1 MEREWPAKDVA
12 PLVVL
17 IDDPRHQVDENGNVR
32 LSEEQARA
40 ILDLRLQRLTALGR
54 DEIGEELNKL
64 AAEIRDYLDILRSR
78 SRVMD
83 IIKAELIAVKDEF
96 ATPRR
101 TEILEGGPDIEDE
114 DLIQRED
121 MVVTVSHAGY
131 VKRVPL
137 VTYRSQ
143 RRGGK
148 GRSGMSMREEDFA
161 TRLFVAST
169 HTPVLFFSSRGMAYK
184 MKVWRLPLA
193 APQARGKA
201 LINLL
206 PIEAGE
212 EISSILALSEDEA
225 TWGDYD
231 VIFATR
237 RGSVRRNKL
246 SDFTNVNRAGKI
258 AMKLD
263 EGDSI
268 VGVQISTPADDVM
281 LTTALG
287 QCIRFPV
294 GDLRVFKGRDSV
306 GVRGISLAE
315 GDRVISLTIL
325 RHFEATPPERA
336 AYLKQAAGMRRAT
349 GEEVDAEDAAASAED
364 AAVAE
369 AEEEAAVGEVAL
381 PSERYIA
388 MGAAEQFVLTVN
400 ERGYGKR
407 TSSYD
412 FRVSGRGGKGIRAT
426 DISKLG
432 EIGSL
437 VACFPVEDSDQI
449 MLVSNAGQLIRV
461 PVAGIRIASRI
472 SKGVRIFATAEDEQ
486 VVSVERISEE
496 EEAVAEDGGDASS
509 GDGDGG
515 GSGGPPA
522 P

>member
-1 MEREWPAKDVA
+1 
-12 PLVVL
+12 
-17 IDDPRHQVDENGNVR
+17 
-32 LSEEQARA
+32 
-40 ILDLRLQRLTALGR
+40 
-54 DEIGEELNKL
+54 
-64 AAEIRDYLDILRSR
+64 
-78 SRVMD
+78 
-83 IIKAELIAVKDEF
+83 
-96 ATPRR
+96 
-101 TEILEGGPDIEDE
+101 
-114 DLIQRED
+114 
-121 MVVTVSHAGY
+121 
-131 VKRVPL
+131 
-137 VTYRSQ
+137 
-143 RRGGK
+143 
-148 GRSGMSMREEDFA
+148 
-161 TRLFVAST
+161 
-169 HTPVLFFSSRGMAYK
+169 
-184 MKVWRLPLA
+184 
-193 APQARGKA
+193 
-201 LINLL
+201 
-206 PIEAGE
+206 
-212 EISSILALSEDEA
+212 
-225 TWGDYD
+225 
-231 VIFATR
+231 
-237 RGSVRRNKL
+237 
-246 SDFTNVNRAGKI
+246 
-258 AMKLD
+258 
-263 EGDSI
+263 
-268 VGVQISTPADDVM
+268 M

-287 QCIRFPV
+287 QCIRFPA

-306 GVRGISLAE
+306 GVRGISLAK

-325 RHFEATPPERA
+325 RHFEAVPAERA

-432 EIGSL
+432 EIGPL

-461 PVAGIRIASRI
+461 PVAGIRIASRV